1 MDKADKADKEL
12 SIEKRDYYT
21 ASEAMKR
28 LGLART
34 TFHQYVGDGL
44 IPKVTRP
51 GAKRGIYLKRDIDA
65 LALTMNLALRMRE
78 KIVFSRSTPGD
89 QVEERDIGIRCF
101 GSEFITPL
109 AERVAFQ
116 QRSEYT
122 FWSLKVEGRV
132 VGYVSLFR
140 FPPQF
145 LDDILTGRHIERDIT
160 VSEVLPFTRLEPFNI
175 YIDVMAVDPQLP
187 SHLRHLY
194 AGIIVSRLADVIL
207 DLRANGY
214 LIETLYTVTS
224 TQEGDNLVR
233 KLGFHLMSGKSL
245 VPGRVAYEFNL
256 NEEGLERLKS
266 LSRRGVYD
274 AHSRTED

>member
-1 MDKADKADKEL
+1 MPKTNKEPD
-12 SIEKRDYYT
+12 IEQRDWYT
-21 ASEAMKR
+21 ASQAMKR

-34 TFHQYVGDGL
+34 TFHQYVTDGL

-51 GAKRGIYLKRDIDA
+51 GAKRGVYPKRDIDA
-65 LALTMNLALRMRE
+65 LALTTNLALRMRE

-101 GSEFITPL
+101 GGEFITPL
-109 AERVAFQ
+109 AERIAFQ
-116 QRSEYT
+116 QKSEYT

-140 FPPQF
+140 FPSQF
-145 LDDILTGRHIERDIT
+145 LDDILTGQHIERDIT
-160 VSEVLPFTRLEPFNI
+160 VNEVLPFTRLESFNV
-175 YIDVMAVDPQLP
+175 YIDVMAVDPQIP
-187 SHLRHLY
+187 PHLRHLY

-214 LIETLYTVTS
+214 LIETLYTVTA

-233 KLGFHLMSGKSL
+233 KLGFHLMRGKSL
-245 VPGRVAYEFNL
+245 VAGRVAYEFRL
-256 NEEGLERLKS
+256 NKEGLEHLKS

>member
-1 MDKADKADKEL
+1 MPEEDKFDIKQ
-12 SIEKRDYYT
+12 RDYYT

-34 TFHQYVGDGL
+34 TFHQYVADGL
-44 IPKVTRP
+44 IPKVKRP

-65 LALTMNLALRMRE
+65 LALTMNLALRMHER
-78 KIVFSRSTPGD
+78 IVFSRSTPGD

-109 AERVAFQ
+109 AERIAFQ
-116 QRSEYT
+116 QKSEYT

-140 FPPQF
+140 FPPRF

-160 VSEVLPFTRLEPFNI
+160 VNEVLPFTRLEPFNV

-187 SHLRHLY
+187 HHLRHLY

-214 LIETLYTVTS
+214 LIETLYTVTA

-233 KLGFHLMSGKSL
+233 KLGFHLMPGKSL
-245 VPGRVAYEFNL
+245 APGRVAYEFKL
-256 NEEGLERLKS
+256 DSEGLERLKS

-274 AHSRTED
+274 IHSRTED